1 MSAFSQTDAQPTVH
15 SYLRTRFMASAQQS
29 PDISTPDAASTGQFD
44 LTRRRVLAAGV
55 ACLASA
61 GRVWA
66 EAAFPSRP
74 LTIMAPANPGGGT
87 DQIARL
93 IQSAVTLEHLSP
105 RPMDVINRGGAAGAL
120 GLADLVSRHY
130 GDPYIVMASGSS
142 VISSTVAQNSKLR
155 LTDAEPLA
163 RLIIDQLVVAL
174 PRSSP
179 FADIGELLDTFR
191 KNPGAVTWCG
201 GSAGGVD
208 HILVGLIAEACG
220 IRMDNV
226 RYIAYAGGGAAS
238 AALLGGQVTAG
249 VTGYSEWRG
258 LAQEGR
264 LRIIAAAAA
273 DRFGDRQI
281 PTLREAGLDVLFH
294 QWRGVFLPPGLKPE
308 HRNWWASVIDRMHTT
323 ESWRRFITR
332 SGWEDG
338 YLAGDEFR
346 RLVHADQDR
355 YTQMLDRLHIVRASG
370 GSAPIG
376 PYAVPAA
383 IGVVGAVALGA
394 TAIERLRSPDRA
406 LASAGSEDDD
416 TGGEPPRE
424 WRRLG
429 LGLVLAALYI
439 AALWGIGFL
448 IATPLFLAAL
458 SLLMRSK
465 RTWRD
470 ALVGVGLTVGIW
482 LMFTRLLYVSL
493 P

>member
-1 MSAFSQTDAQPTVH
+1 M
-15 SYLRTRFMASAQQS
+15 
-29 PDISTPDAASTGQFD
+29 
-44 LTRRRVLAAGV
+44 LAAGL

-61 GRVWA
+61 GRAWA
-66 EAAFPSRP
+66 EVAFPSRP

-93 IQSAVTLEHLSP
+93 MQSAIAVGKLSP
-105 RPMDVINRGGAAGAL
+105 RPMEVINRGGAAGAV

-130 GDPYIVMASGSS
+130 GDPHIIMASGSS
-142 VISSTVAQNSKLR
+142 VISSTVTQNTTLR

-163 RLIIDQLVVAL
+163 RLIVDQLIVAT
-174 PRSSP
+174 PRSSA
-179 FADIGELLDTFR
+179 FTSIDGLLAAFR
-191 KNPGAVTWCG
+191 KNPSAITWCG

-220 IRMDNV
+220 IPMANV

-264 LRIIAAAAA
+264 IRILAAASP

-281 PTLREAGLDVLFH
+281 PTLKEAGLDVLFH
-294 QWRGVFLPPGLKPE
+294 QWRGVFAPPGLKAE
-308 HRNWWASVIDRMHTT
+308 HLAWWQSVIDRMHAS
-323 ESWRRFITR
+323 EIWRQYITR

-338 YLAGDEFR
+338 YLARDDFK

-355 YTQMLDRLHIVRASG
+355 YIQTLARLRIVRAAG
-370 GSAPIG
+370 GSSPIG

-383 IGVVGAVALGA
+383 IGVAGIAALGA
-394 TAIERLRSPDRA
+394 TAVERLRTPDRPIA
-406 LASAGSEDDD
+406 AAASEDDD
-416 TGGEPPRE
+416 EGGDPPRI
-424 WRRLG
+424 WKRLFFG
-429 LGLVLAALYI
+429 VALSLAYI
-439 AALWGIGFL
+439 AALRLIGFL
-448 IATPLFLAAL
+448 IATPLYLVAL
-458 SLLMRSK
+458 GLLMGSK
-465 RTWRD
+465 RPVRD
-470 ALVGVGLTVGIW
+470 ALAGIGLTIGIW

>member
-1 MSAFSQTDAQPTVH
+1 
-15 SYLRTRFMASAQQS
+15 
-29 PDISTPDAASTGQFD
+29 
-44 LTRRRVLAAGV
+44 VLAAGL

-61 GRVWA
+61 GRAWA
-66 EAAFPSRP
+66 EVAFPSRP

-93 IQSAVTLEHLSP
+93 MQSAIAVGKLSP
-105 RPMDVINRGGAAGAL
+105 RPMEVINRGGAAGAV

-130 GDPYIVMASGSS
+130 GDPHIIMASGSS
-142 VISSTVAQNSKLR
+142 VISSTVTQNTTLR

-163 RLIIDQLVVAL
+163 RLIVDQLIVAT
-174 PRSSP
+174 PRSSA
-179 FADIGELLDTFR
+179 FTSIDGLLAAFR
-191 KNPGAVTWCG
+191 KNPSAITWCG

-220 IRMDNV
+220 IPMANV

-264 LRIIAAAAA
+264 IRILAAASP

-281 PTLREAGLDVLFH
+281 PTLKEAGLDVLFH
-294 QWRGVFLPPGLKPE
+294 QWRGVFAPPGLKAE
-308 HRNWWASVIDRMHTT
+308 HLAWWQSVIDRMHAS
-323 ESWRRFITR
+323 EIWRQYITR

-338 YLAGDEFR
+338 YLARDDFK

-355 YTQMLDRLHIVRASG
+355 YIQTLARLRIVRAAG
-370 GSAPIG
+370 GSSPIG

-383 IGVVGAVALGA
+383 IGVAGIAALGA
-394 TAIERLRSPDRA
+394 TAVERLRTPDRPIA
-406 LASAGSEDDD
+406 AAASEDDD
-416 TGGEPPRE
+416 EGGDPPRI
-424 WRRLG
+424 WSRLFLG
-429 LGLVLAALYI
+429 LALSLMYI
-439 AALWGIGFL
+439 AALWLIGFL
-448 IATPLFLAAL
+448 IATPLFLVAL
-458 SLLMRSK
+458 GLLMGSK
-465 RTWRD
+465 RPVRD
-470 ALVGVGLTVGIW
+470 ALAGIGLTIGIW

>member
-1 MSAFSQTDAQPTVH
+1 M
-15 SYLRTRFMASAQQS
+15 
-29 PDISTPDAASTGQFD
+29 
-44 LTRRRVLAAGV
+44 LAAGL

-61 GRVWA
+61 GRAWA
-66 EAAFPSRP
+66 EVAFPSRP

-93 IQSAVTLEHLSP
+93 MQSAIAVGKLSP
-105 RPMDVINRGGAAGAL
+105 RPMEVINRGGAAGAV

-130 GDPYIVMASGSS
+130 GDPHIIMASGSS
-142 VISSTVAQNSKLR
+142 VISSTVTQNTTLR

-163 RLIIDQLVVAL
+163 RLIVDQLIVAT
-174 PRSSP
+174 PRSSA
-179 FADIGELLDTFR
+179 FTSIDGLLAAFR
-191 KNPGAVTWCG
+191 KNPSAITWCG

-220 IRMDNV
+220 IPMANV

-264 LRIIAAAAA
+264 IRILAAASP

-281 PTLREAGLDVLFH
+281 PTLKEAGLDVLFH
-294 QWRGVFLPPGLKPE
+294 QWRGVFAPPGLKAE
-308 HRNWWASVIDRMHTT
+308 HLAWWQSVIDRMHAS
-323 ESWRRFITR
+323 EIWRQYITR

-338 YLAGDEFR
+338 YLGRDDFR

-355 YTQMLDRLHIVRASG
+355 YIQTLARLRIVRAAG
-370 GSAPIG
+370 GSSPIG

-383 IGVVGAVALGA
+383 IGVAGIAALGA
-394 TAIERLRSPDRA
+394 TAVERLRTPDRPIA
-406 LASAGSEDDD
+406 AAASEDDD
-416 TGGEPPRE
+416 EGGDPPRI
-424 WRRLG
+424 WSRLFLG
-429 LGLVLAALYI
+429 LALSLMYI
-439 AALWGIGFL
+439 AALWLIGFL
-448 IATPLFLAAL
+448 IATPLFLVAL
-458 SLLMRSK
+458 GLLMGSK
-465 RTWRD
+465 RPVRD
-470 ALVGVGLTVGIW
+470 ALAGIGLTIGIW

>member
-1 MSAFSQTDAQPTVH
+1 M
-15 SYLRTRFMASAQQS
+15 
-29 PDISTPDAASTGQFD
+29 
-44 LTRRRVLAAGV
+44 LAAGL

-61 GRVWA
+61 GRAWA
-66 EAAFPSRP
+66 EVAFPSRP

-93 IQSAVTLEHLSP
+93 MQSAIAVGKLSP
-105 RPMDVINRGGAAGAL
+105 RPMEVINRGGAAGAV

-130 GDPYIVMASGSS
+130 GDPHIIMASGSS
-142 VISSTVAQNSKLR
+142 VISSTVTQNTTLR

-163 RLIIDQLVVAL
+163 RLIVDQLIVAT
-174 PRSSP
+174 PRSSA
-179 FADIGELLDTFR
+179 FTSIDGLLAAFR
-191 KNPGAVTWCG
+191 KNPSAITWCG

-220 IRMDNV
+220 IPMANV

-264 LRIIAAAAA
+264 IRILAAASP

-281 PTLREAGLDVLFH
+281 PTLKEAGLDVLFH
-294 QWRGVFLPPGLKPE
+294 QWRGVFAPPGLKAE
-308 HRNWWASVIDRMHTT
+308 HLAWWQSVIDRMHAS
-323 ESWRRFITR
+323 EIWRQYITR

-338 YLAGDEFR
+338 YLGRDDFR
-346 RLVHADQDR
+346 RLVHADQER
-355 YTQMLDRLHIVRASG
+355 YIQTLARLSIVRAAG
-370 GSAPIG
+370 GSSPIG

-383 IGVVGAVALGA
+383 IGVAGIAALGA
-394 TAIERLRSPDRA
+394 TAVERLRTPDRPIA
-406 LASAGSEDDD
+406 AAASEDDD
-416 TGGEPPRE
+416 EGGDPPRI
-424 WRRLG
+424 WSRLFLG
-429 LGLVLAALYI
+429 LALSLMYI
-439 AALWGIGFL
+439 AALWLIGFL
-448 IATPLFLAAL
+448 IATPLFLVAL
-458 SLLMRSK
+458 GLLMGSK
-465 RTWRD
+465 RPFRD
-470 ALVGVGLTVGIW
+470 GLAGIGLTAGIW